1 MTEVRNFLLTDP
13 RERLT
18 MPSKHPSLAKR
29 TFANFNRTPV
39 DQVLENLRQ
48 ALRVLDLVPSSKTD
62 LTPHPLVIVRAEI
75 ENARRYLSL
84 VKFTLVEDAT
94 ADELGSMLEVA

>member
-1 MTEVRNFLLTDP
+1 
-13 RERLT
+13 
-18 MPSKHPSLAKR
+18 MPSTHLSLAKR
-29 TFANFNRTPV
+29 TLVNFNRTPV

-84 VKFTLVEDAT
+84 VTFTPVEDAT
-94 ADELGSMLEVA
+94 ANEMGSMLEVA